1 MQCCTRHGWSPLV
14 YSNPHTSSVFSH
26 SSHRMAI
33 PEQQQGI
40 AVLSTLNDSEIL
52 STVASL
58 RVITAHLTD
67 QYLGALVCLRS
78 APDDHIKAWLDCSRR
93 FSGGAE
99 WYLVERRRL
108 THLCRQHPERA
119 LLARERL

>member
-1 MQCCTRHGWSPLV
+1 MDGPHSFTLIPTLAQSSATAATGWPS
-14 YSNPHTSSVFSH
+14 
-26 SSHRMAI
+26 

-40 AVLSTLNDSEIL
+40 AVLSALDDSEIL

-58 RVITAHLTD
+58 RLITPHLTD
-67 QYLGALVCLRS
+67 QHLGALVCLRS
-78 APDDHIKAWLDCSRR
+78 APDDHIKAWLDCGRR

-99 WYLVERRRL
+99 WYLAERGRL
-108 THLCRQHPERA
+108 THLRRQHPERA